1 MGAAAGGGRDDGD
14 RPFSDH
20 AQPNHRGRSR
30 AHLFRV
36 GPGRLRTAAVGRR
49 GADLR
54 GHLRHPRRG
63 AGPVDQVELS
73 VRRIPRLDARS
84 LFGRRGLSRPGRV
97 LRLHRGSAAAVAR
110 AGDARRARGLVPGQL
125 RAGEGAEPRLH
136 LQDGLVPATGTGG
149 RHGDR
154 THRRRLRALRG
165 GLPAGGRDELHR
177 AAADPR
183 GVAAGACAATR
194 ARARAEG
201 RDGCEPPSRVAD
213 AVSDDLFQGIAGHA
227 QALGQLRSQVTTGR
241 LAHAYLFVGESGL
254 GKSTAARALAA
265 ALLPE
270 AKLGRHP
277 DYWEDDRLK
286 PLSINEI
293 RLLPDKPPEFHELS
307 LQAFLNLKPAVG
319 TRRVALLVNVG
330 RIRDQD
336 QGVLLKTLE
345 EPHPHRV
352 IVLTT
357 PSLNPFVVLPTVV
370 SRCQRVF
377 FHPVPAPEIEK
388 LLVGHGIEARRAGLV
403 AELAS
408 GRPGWAMRRARD
420 ETVIGLHQEWTRR
433 LEEIFG
439 APADVPL
446 HVAAQLDSEQMGW
459 RRSEGDEEDPA
470 LFAIASWQIELRRRM
485 LAARGKEQG
494 RWARLLELSYD
505 TLGYLEQNVSPR
517 LALETFLLEC
527 RKAS

>member
-1 MGAAAGGGRDDGD
+1 MTD
-14 RPFSDH
+14 PF
-20 AQPNHRGRSR
+20 A
-30 AHLFRV
+30 
-36 GPGRLRTAAVGRR
+36 
-49 GADLR
+49 
-54 GHLRHPRRG
+54 
-63 AGPVDQVELS
+63 
-73 VRRIPRLDARS
+73 
-84 LFGRRGLSRPGRV
+84 
-97 LRLHRGSAAAVAR
+97 
-110 AGDARRARGLVPGQL
+110 
-125 RAGEGAEPRLH
+125 
-136 LQDGLVPATGTGG
+136 
-149 RHGDR
+149 
-154 THRRRLRALRG
+154 
-165 GLPAGGRDELHR
+165 
-177 AAADPR
+177 
-183 GVAAGACAATR
+183 
-194 ARARAEG
+194 
-201 RDGCEPPSRVAD
+201 
-213 AVSDDLFQGIAGHA
+213 GIAGHA
-227 QALGQLRSQVTTGR
+227 QAMDQLRSQLETGR

-254 GKSTAARALAA
+254 GKATTARALAT

-270 AKLGRHP
+270 APLTRNP
-277 DYWEDDRLK
+277 DYWEDDRIK

-307 LQAFLNLKPAVG
+307 LQAFLNLKPSIG
-319 TRRVALLVNVG
+319 SRRVAVVTNVG
-330 RIRDQD
+330 RLRDQD

-377 FHPVPAPEIEK
+377 FHPVPASEIEK
-388 LLVGHGIEARRAGLV
+388 LLRAHEVEPGRARLL
-403 AELAS
+403 AELS
-408 GRPGWAMRRARD
+408 GGRPGWALRRARD
-420 ETVIGLHQEWTRR
+420 EKVIDLHHLWTRR

-446 HVAAQLDSEQMGW
+446 HLAAQLDSEQMGW

-485 LAARGKEQG
+485 LASRGREQG
-494 RWARLLELSYD
+494 RWARLIELSYD

>member
-1 MGAAAGGGRDDGD
+1 M
-14 RPFSDH
+14 
-20 AQPNHRGRSR
+20 
-30 AHLFRV
+30 
-36 GPGRLRTAAVGRR
+36 T
-49 GADLR
+49 
-54 GHLRHPRRG
+54 
-63 AGPVDQVELS
+63 
-73 VRRIPRLDARS
+73 
-84 LFGRRGLSRPGRV
+84 
-97 LRLHRGSAAAVAR
+97 
-110 AGDARRARGLVPGQL
+110 
-125 RAGEGAEPRLH
+125 
-136 LQDGLVPATGTGG
+136 
-149 RHGDR
+149 
-154 THRRRLRALRG
+154 
-165 GLPAGGRDELHR
+165 
-177 AAADPR
+177 
-183 GVAAGACAATR
+183 
-194 ARARAEG
+194 
-201 RDGCEPPSRVAD
+201 
-213 AVSDDLFQGIAGHA
+213 DLFEGIAGHT
-227 QALGQLRSQVTTGR
+227 QALGQLRSQVGSGR

-270 AKLGRHP
+270 ASLARHP
-277 DYWEDDRLK
+277 DYWEDDRIK

-307 LQAFLNLKPAVG
+307 LQAFLNLKPGVAAQ
-319 TRRVALLVNVG
+319 RVALIVNVG
-330 RIRDQD
+330 RVRDQD

-352 IVLTT
+352 IILTT

-377 FHPVPAPEIEK
+377 FHPVPAPEIER
-388 LLVGHGIEARRAGLV
+388 LLVHHGVEAGRARIV

-408 GRPGWAMRRARD
+408 GRPGWALRRARD
-420 ETVIGLHQEWTRR
+420 ESVIELHQQWTRR

-446 HVAAQLDSEQMGW
+446 QVAAQLDSEQMGW

-485 LAARGKEQG
+485 LASGGREQG

>member
-1 MGAAAGGGRDDGD
+1 MTN
-14 RPFSDH
+14 P
-20 AQPNHRGRSR
+20 
-30 AHLFRV
+30 
-36 GPGRLRTAAVGRR
+36 
-49 GADLR
+49 
-54 GHLRHPRRG
+54 
-63 AGPVDQVELS
+63 
-73 VRRIPRLDARS
+73 
-84 LFGRRGLSRPGRV
+84 
-97 LRLHRGSAAAVAR
+97 
-110 AGDARRARGLVPGQL
+110 
-125 RAGEGAEPRLH
+125 
-136 LQDGLVPATGTGG
+136 
-149 RHGDR
+149 
-154 THRRRLRALRG
+154 
-165 GLPAGGRDELHR
+165 
-177 AAADPR
+177 
-183 GVAAGACAATR
+183 
-194 ARARAEG
+194 
-201 RDGCEPPSRVAD
+201 
-213 AVSDDLFQGIAGHA
+213 FQGIAGHG
-227 QALGQLRSQVTTGR
+227 QALEQLTSQLKTGR
-241 LAHAYLFVGESGL
+241 LAHAYLFVGEGGL
-254 GKSTAARALAA
+254 GKATTARALAS

-270 AKLGRHP
+270 APLSRHP
-277 DYWEDDRLK
+277 DYWEDDRIK

-319 TRRVALLVNVG
+319 TRRVALVTNVG
-330 RIRDQD
+330 RLRDQD

-377 FHPVPAPEIEK
+377 FHPVPAPEIEG
-388 LLVGHGIEARRAGLV
+388 LLVGQGV
-403 AELAS
+403 AKDRGTLLADLS
-408 GRPGWAMRRARD
+408 GGRPGWAMRRAQD
-420 ETVIGLHQEWTRR
+420 ESVIDLHHRWTRR

-446 HVAAQLDSEQMGW
+446 HLAAQLDSEQMSW

-485 LAARGKEQG
+485 LASRGGAQG

-517 LALETFLLEC
+517 LAFETFLLEC

>member
-1 MGAAAGGGRDDGD
+1 MKVKAHPLRD
-14 RPFSDH
+14 
-20 AQPNHRGRSR
+20 
-30 AHLFRV
+30 
-36 GPGRLRTAAVGRR
+36 RR
-49 GADLR
+49 YL
-54 GHLRHPRRG
+54 
-63 AGPVDQVELS
+63 LS
-73 VRRIPRLDARS
+73 VA
-84 LFGRRGLSRPGRV
+84 LSGP
-97 LRLHRGSAAAVAR
+97 
-110 AGDARRARGLVPGQL
+110 DPF
-125 RAGEGAEPRLH
+125 EG
-136 LQDGLVPATGTGG
+136 V
-149 RHGDR
+149 
-154 THRRRLRALRG
+154 
-165 GLPAGGRDELHR
+165 
-177 AAADPR
+177 
-183 GVAAGACAATR
+183 
-194 ARARAEG
+194 
-201 RDGCEPPSRVAD
+201 
-213 AVSDDLFQGIAGHA
+213 IGHT
-227 QALGQLRSQVTTGR
+227 QALDQLRSQLTKDR
-241 LAHAYLFVGESGL
+241 LAHAYLFVGEAGL
-254 GKSTAARALAA
+254 GKSMAGRALAT

-270 AKLGRHP
+270 APLVRHP
-277 DYWEDDRLK
+277 DYWEDDRIK

-319 TRRVALLVNVG
+319 TRRVALVVNVG
-330 RIRDQD
+330 RLRDQD

-388 LLVGHGIEARRAGLV
+388 LLVAHGMEAARARLL
-403 AELAS
+403 AELS
-408 GRPGWAMRRARD
+408 GGRPGWALRRARD
-420 ETVIGLHQEWTRR
+420 ESVIELHHAWTRR
-433 LEEIFG
+433 LEEVFG

-485 LAARGKEQG
+485 LAAHGREQG